1 MKCLRLINFALS
13 SAFTFALCSPA
24 TAQYPQ
30 KPVRIIVTN
39 APGVSTDILA
49 RAIAGRLQVTW
60 GQAIVIEN
68 RAGANGIIAAETVA
82 KSEPDGYTLLVHPA
96 GVFTFHPALYEK
108 LPFDVFRDFT
118 PVSKLAATPIWI
130 VVNPSLP
137 VKTVGELLVHLKA
150 QPGKLSYA
158 TVGGTVG
165 LPYIASVLM
174 QSVTSTQMLYVN
186 YKGGNQAHVDLLG
199 GQIQVMFDAAP
210 GSMAHVKSGRLRALA
225 VISPSRTPAAPE
237 VPTIAEAGVS
247 EITGEAWNGISARA
261 GTPPEVIRK
270 IHADSVAAL
279 RQPDVA
285 QKLTA
290 VGFDIIGNTPE
301 EFAALIRAESAKWG
315 KVIRDN
321 KIRAE

>member
-1 MKCLRLINFALS
+1 MRTTRWIDRVLFA
-13 SAFTFALCSPA
+13 FACVFCQLA
-24 TAQYPQ
+24 AAQYPS

-49 RAIAGRLQVTW
+49 RAVASRLQVTW
-60 GQAIVIEN
+60 GQAVVIEN

-96 GVFTFHPALYEK
+96 GVFTFHPSLYDK
-108 LPFDVFRDFT
+108 LPYDVFRDFT

-130 VVNPSLP
+130 VVNASLA
-137 VKTVGELLVHLKA
+137 VKTVGELVAMLKA
-150 QPGKLSYA
+150 QPGKLSFA
-158 TVGGTVG
+158 TVGGTTG
-165 LPYIASVLM
+165 LPYIASALM
-174 QSVTSTQMLYVN
+174 QSVTGTQMQYVN
-186 YKGGNQAHVDLLG
+186 YKGGNQAHIDLLS
-199 GQIQVMFDAAP
+199 GQIQLMFDAAP
-210 GSMAHVKSGRLRALA
+210 GSMQHVKSGRMRALA
-225 VISPSRTPAAPE
+225 VMSPNRTPAAPE
-237 VPTIAEAGVS
+237 VPTIAEAGFPEV
-247 EITGEAWNGISARA
+247 TGEAWNGISARA

-270 IHADSVAAL
+270 IHIDSVAAL
-279 RQPDVA
+279 RSPEIA
-285 QKLTA
+285 QKMVA